1 MKFVGV
7 FMLTQIPIA
16 IAEGLLTVVA
26 YNLISANFPF
36 QEGGIL
42 NNGKNKSKTS
52 LNIILLVAVAILMI
66 GALLINKNGEF
77 GGSDGEAESVI
88 TEIDPDYTPWFD
100 SLLEPKSG
108 EIESLLF
115 TLQGSLGVGI
125 ITYILGYY
133 KGKKKNAVN

>member
-1 MKFVGV
+1 M
-7 FMLTQIPIA
+7 M
-16 IAEGLLTVVA
+16 E
-26 YNLISANFPF
+26 
-36 QEGGIL
+36 
-42 NNGKNKSKTS
+42 KNKSKTS
-52 LNIILLVAVAILMI
+52 LNIILLVAVAVLMI

-77 GGSDGEAESVI
+77 CGSDGEAESVI
-88 TEIDPDYTPWFD
+88 TEIDPNYTPWFD

>member
-1 MKFVGV
+1 M
-7 FMLTQIPIA
+7 
-16 IAEGLLTVVA
+16 E
-26 YNLISANFPF
+26 
-36 QEGGIL
+36 
-42 NNGKNKSKTS
+42 KNKSKTS
-52 LNIILLVAVAILMI
+52 LNIILLLAVVVLMV
-66 GALLINKNGEF
+66 GALLINQTGEF
-77 GGSDGEAESVI
+77 GGSDGEAETVI
-88 TEIDPDYTPWFD
+88 TEINPNYRPWFD

>member
-1 MKFVGV
+1 M
-7 FMLTQIPIA
+7 M
-16 IAEGLLTVVA
+16 E
-26 YNLISANFPF
+26 
-36 QEGGIL
+36 
-42 NNGKNKSKTS
+42 KNKSKTS
-52 LNIILLVAVAILMI
+52 LNIILLVAVAVLMI

-88 TEIDPDYTPWFD
+88 TEIDPNYTPWFD

-108 EIESLLF
+108 EIESLVF

>member
-1 MKFVGV
+1 M
-7 FMLTQIPIA
+7 M
-16 IAEGLLTVVA
+16 E
-26 YNLISANFPF
+26 
-36 QEGGIL
+36 
-42 NNGKNKSKTS
+42 KNKSKTS
-52 LNIILLVAVAILMI
+52 LNIILLVAVAVLMI

-88 TEIDPDYTPWFD
+88 TEIDPNYTPWSD

>member
-1 MKFVGV
+1 M
-7 FMLTQIPIA
+7 
-16 IAEGLLTVVA
+16 E
-26 YNLISANFPF
+26 
-36 QEGGIL
+36 
-42 NNGKNKSKTS
+42 KNKSKTS
-52 LNIILLVAVAILMI
+52 LNIILLLAVVVLMV
-66 GALLINKNGEF
+66 GALLINQTGEF
-77 GGSDGEAESVI
+77 GGSDGEAETVI
-88 TEIDPDYTPWFD
+88 TEINPNYKPWFD

>member
-1 MKFVGV
+1 M
-7 FMLTQIPIA
+7 
-16 IAEGLLTVVA
+16 E
-26 YNLISANFPF
+26 
-36 QEGGIL
+36 
-42 NNGKNKSKTS
+42 KNKSKTS
-52 LNIILLVAVAILMI
+52 LNIILLLGVVVLMV
-66 GALLINKNGEF
+66 GALLINQTGEF
-77 GGSDGEAESVI
+77 GGSDGEAETVI
-88 TEIDPDYTPWFD
+88 TEINPNYKPWFD